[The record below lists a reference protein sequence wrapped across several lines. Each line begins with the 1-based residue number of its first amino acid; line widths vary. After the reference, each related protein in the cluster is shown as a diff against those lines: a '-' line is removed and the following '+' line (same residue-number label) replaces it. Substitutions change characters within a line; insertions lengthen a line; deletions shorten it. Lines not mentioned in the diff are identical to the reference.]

1 MKLIFEKGNRNRGCD
16 LIPECDVPVVSVTA
30 GFERKKELNLPE
42 LSETEISRHYS
53 ELADQTFGVN
63 NGFYPLGSCT
73 MKYNPKINDEL
84 AKLPGF
90 SDVHP
95 LQAEHTVQ
103 GCLYLMQEAE
113 RYLCEITGMDN
124 MDFQPAAG
132 AHGEFTGL
140 KLIWAYHQDRNDTK
154 RDKIIVPDSAHGTN
168 PASAAMAG
176 FTVINVPSTE
186 EGLVDVEALR
196 GVVGEDTA
204 GFMLTNPN
212 TVGLFEKDILEIT
225 GIIHDAGGLNYYDG
239 ANLNAIM
246 GVARPGDMGFDVV
259 HMNLHKTFSTPHG
272 GGGPG
277 SGPVGC
283 KKILSRYLPS
293 NKITLEDGILSFA
306 DKDDKSIGRVKAFY
320 GNFLV
325 VVKALSYMM
334 TLGAEGLKD
343 ASENAVLNANYMMHL
358 LKEVFDIPFGN
369 GRCMH
374 EFVIS
379 LDNLKKEKS
388 VTPLDFAKALL
399 DYDMHPPT
407 MYFPL
412 IVSEALMVEPT
423 ETETKETLDEAT
435 SIYKE
440 VYKKALENPEAIHD
454 CPVTTP
460 IGRPDEV
467 TAARKPILRY
477 HFTN

>member
-1 MKLIFEKGNRNRGCD
+1 MKLIFEKGNKNRGLD
-16 LIPECDVPVVSVTA
+16 LMPECDVPIRQVAT
-30 GFERKKELNLPE
+30 GYERKKELNLPH
-42 LSETEISRHYS
+42 LSETEISRHYTK
-53 ELADQTFGVN
+53 LAKRTFGVN

-73 MKYNPKINDEL
+73 MKYNPKINNDM
-84 AKLPGF
+84 AGLPGF

-95 LQAEHTVQ
+95 LQPIDTVQ
-103 GCLYLMQEAE
+103 GCLEVYRLAEKYLTK
-113 RYLCEITGMDN
+113 ITGMDAI
-124 MDFQPAAG
+124 DFQPAAG

-140 KLIWAYHQDRNDTK
+140 KLIWAYHQDRNDSR

-168 PASAAMAG
+168 PASASMAG

-186 EGLVDVEALR
+186 DGFVDVKALR
-196 GVVGEDTA
+196 EVVGDDTA

-212 TVGLFEKDILEIT
+212 TIGLFEEHILEIT
-225 GIIHDAGGLNYYDG
+225 SIIHEAGGLNYYDG

-259 HMNLHKTFSTPHG
+259 HLNLHKTFSTPHG

-283 KKILSRYLPS
+283 KDILVKYLPS
-293 NKITLEDGILSFA
+293 ARIIDIDGRLSFE
-306 DKDDKSIGRVKAFY
+306 DKNEKSIGRVKDFY

-325 VVKALSYMM
+325 VVRALTYMM
-334 TLGAEGLKD
+334 TLGSEGLKD
-343 ASENAVLNANYMMHL
+343 ASENAVLNANYMLHK
-358 LKEVFDIPFGN
+358 LKDTFEVPFGN

-379 LDNLKKEKS
+379 LEGLKKEKS
-388 VTPLDFAKALL
+388 VSALDFAKALL
-399 DYDMHPPT
+399 DRGMHPPT

-412 IVSEALMVEPT
+412 IVHEALMVEPT
-423 ETETKETLDEAT
+423 ETETKETLDEAIELFKDLYNKACNDPDAMHNSPT
-435 SIYKE
+435 S
-440 VYKKALENPEAIHD
+440 
-454 CPVTTP
+454 TP

-467 TAARKPILRY
+467 MAARNPILRY
-477 HFTN
+477 KF

>member
-1 MKLIFEKGNRNRGCD
+1 MKLIFEKGNTNRGLD
-16 LIPECDVPVVSVTA
+16 LMPECDVPVTYVSA
-30 GFERKKELNLPE
+30 GYERKKELNLPYV
-42 LSETEISRHYS
+42 SETEISRHYTK
-53 ELADQTFGVN
+53 LVKRTFGVN

-73 MKYNPKINDEL
+73 MKYNPKINNEM
-84 AKLPGF
+84 AGLPGF

-95 LQAEHTVQ
+95 LQPIETVQ
-103 GCLYLMQEAE
+103 GCLEVYRLADKYLGK
-113 RYLCEITGMDN
+113 ITGMDAF
-124 MDFQPAAG
+124 DFQPAAG

-154 RDKIIVPDSAHGTN
+154 RDKILVPDSAHGTN

-186 EGLVDVEALR
+186 DGFVDVEALR
-196 GVVGEDTA
+196 NAVGEDTA

-212 TVGLFEKDILEIT
+212 TIGLFEEHILEIT
-225 GIIHDAGGLNYYDG
+225 SIIHEAGGLNYYDG

-259 HMNLHKTFSTPHG
+259 HLNLHKTFSTPHG

-283 KKILSRYLPS
+283 KDILVKYLPTPRIIDI
-293 NKITLEDGILSFA
+293 NGKLSFEE
-306 DKDDKSIGRVKAFY
+306 KNEKSIGRVKDFY

-325 VVKALSYMM
+325 VVRALTYMM
-334 TLGAEGLKD
+334 TLGSEGLKN
-343 ASENAVLNANYMMHL
+343 ASENAVLNANYMLHM
-358 LKEVFDIPFGN
+358 LKDTFDIPFGN

-374 EFVIS
+374 EFVMS
-379 LDNLKKEKS
+379 LEGLKKEKS
-388 VTPLDFAKALL
+388 VSALDFAKALL
-399 DYDMHPPT
+399 DYGMHPPT

-412 IVSEALMVEPT
+412 IVHEALMVEPT
-423 ETETKETLDEAT
+423 ETESKEALDEAVE
-435 SIYKE
+435 IYKE
-440 VYKKALENPEAIHD
+440 IYHKACNDPDAVHNS
-454 CPVTTP
+454 PTTTP

-467 TAARKPILRY
+467 QAARSPILRY
-477 HFTN
+477 